1 MNHNPGLL
9 DQRPGENPKKPQLL
23 PVSSKMASP
32 FWLSSVWSK
41 SDTLLAG
48 EQLTATLCRQNVIYA
63 ARREF
68 CATMKPEPSP
78 ADTLR
83 RVIKVARFNGMI
95 AVLPVASFC
104 ALIALVMGDLIGAIV
119 GLLVAAAGWIEW
131 HGAKLL
137 QRGQARGI
145 DWLVRSQLYL
155 LSIILLYVIGQMASY
170 DPDPENVRSHIQQL
184 DPLISLFTGRSIQ
197 DWLEGLGL
205 TVQDV
210 PRLVPIIFYS
220 MWSTIALVALFY
232 QGGLA
237 LYYKRRAATIRV
249 TLGKGSVV

>member
-1 MNHNPGLL
+1 LNHNPGLL

-95 AVLPVASFC
+95 AVLPVASLC
-104 ALIALVMGDLIGAIV
+104 ALVALVMGDLIGAIV

-155 LSIILLYVIGQMASY
+155 LSIILLYVMRQMLSY
-170 DPDPENVRSHIQQL
+170 DPEYVRSLITPEMNQMFQSAGLNVQQVM
-184 DPLISLFTGRSIQ
+184 PMVRTFFYTMYGSFALI
-197 DWLEGLGL
+197 
-205 TVQDV
+205 
-210 PRLVPIIFYS
+210 
-220 MWSTIALVALFY
+220 ALFY

-237 LYYKRRAATIRV
+237 LYYKRRATKIR
-249 TLGKGSVV
+249 TALGKGGVV